1 MIKRTNK
8 FPSVKG
14 LDQELDSIVKNAN
27 TDISVTNVSAPSG
40 MTNPMTAKGDI
51 IAGGVSG
58 TPARLPVGADAYV
71 LTADSTQVDGVKWSP
86 VGSGGV
92 TSFNTR
98 VGAVVSQTGD
108 YTPTE
113 IGLGNVTN
121 DVQAKA
127 DFSGYTD
134 KSIPVDLDSFI
145 TVNDSAASGAI
156 KKTLWS
162 EIKAAVNGN
171 SFIEGGSAA
180 SVYLAIQNIN
190 GGNANGKYYSSQ
202 A

>member
-71 LTADSTQVDGVKWSP
+71 LTADSTQVDGVKWAS
-86 VGSGGV
+86 
-92 TSFNTR
+92 
-98 VGAVVSQTGD
+98 
-108 YTPTE
+108 

-145 TVNDSAASGAI
+145 LNDSAASGAI

-162 EIKAAVNGN
+162 EIKAAVNGS

-190 GGNANGKYYSSQ
+190 GGNA
-202 A
+202 

>member
-1 MIKRTNK
+1 
-8 FPSVKG
+8 
-14 LDQELDSIVKNAN
+14 
-27 TDISVTNVSAPSG
+27 
-40 MTNPMTAKGDI
+40 MTAKGDI

-71 LTADSTQVDGVKWSP
+71 LTADSTQVDGVKWAS
-86 VGSGGV
+86 
-92 TSFNTR
+92 
-98 VGAVVSQTGD
+98 
-108 YTPTE
+108 

-145 TVNDSAASGAI
+145 LNDSAASGAI

-162 EIKAAVNGN
+162 EIKAVLKTYFDTIYSAIGAYVTSVTATSPIVSSGGITPNITLAVSGVGAGSYTNTNLTVDTYGLITAAVNGS

-190 GGNANGKYYSSQ
+190 GGNA
-202 A
+202 

>member
-27 TDISVTNVSAPSG
+27 TDISG
-40 MTNPMTAKGDI
+40 RMTNPMTAKGDI

-58 TPARLPVGADAYV
+58 APARLPVGADAYV

-145 TVNDSAASGAI
+145 LNDSAASGAI

-162 EIKAAVNGN
+162 EIKAAVNGS

-190 GGNANGKYYSSQ
+190 GGNA
-202 A
+202 

>member
-27 TDISVTNVSAPSG
+27 TDISVTNVSASSR

-71 LTADSTQVDGVKWSP
+71 LTADSTQVDGVKWAA
-86 VGSGGV
+86 VGSGGGVV

-98 VGAVVSQTGD
+98 VGAVVPQTGD
-108 YTPTE
+108 YTPIE

-145 TVNDSAASGAI
+145 LNDSAASGAI

-162 EIKAAVNGN
+162 EIKAAVNGS

-190 GGNANGKYYSSQ
+190 GGNA
-202 A
+202 